1 MHLQGRSSETER
13 IEVYFFF
20 KFLGKGSLRDI
31 QEKKI
36 LPLLLSE
43 SETPLDAQCQKSIP
57 DYITTNE
64 IEENDS
70 TI

>member
-1 MHLQGRSSETER
+1 MNSTPVAHDYFTLCLPTER
-13 IEVYFFF
+13 YPGE
-20 KFLGKGSLRDI
+20 
-31 QEKKI
+31 KI
-36 LPLLLSE
+36 LSLLLSE

-57 DYITTNE
+57 DYITMNE

>member
-1 MHLQGRSSETER
+1 MTTSLCVSQ
-13 IEVYFFF
+13 
-20 KFLGKGSLRDI
+20 LRDI

-36 LPLLLSE
+36 LSLLLSE

-64 IEENDS
+64 TEENDS
-70 TI
+70 AI

>member
-1 MHLQGRSSETER
+1 MTTSLCVSQ
-13 IEVYFFF
+13 
-20 KFLGKGSLRDI
+20 LRDI

-36 LPLLLSE
+36 LSLLLSE

-57 DYITTNE
+57 DYITMNE

>member
-1 MHLQGRSSETER
+1 MTASLCVSR
-13 IEVYFFF
+13 
-20 KFLGKGSLRDI
+20 LRDI
-31 QEKKI
+31 QEQNI